1 MKEEMN
7 QSNLL
12 VFLTMIRG
20 HVQTFSVLQK
30 SITRYTVR
38 IAEDDGE
45 IDTDLPGMYYYS
57 SMSCGTILGVYG
69 VELRAEEKIG
79 KFGFTSL
86 GIVEVMCCRLKWM
99 KKYLYI
105 YRRVL
110 RPHQR

>member
-45 IDTDLPGMYYYS
+45 IDTDLPGMYVLLLKHVMWYHTW
-57 SMSCGTILGVYG
+57 CLWC
-69 VELRAEEKIG
+69 RAKG
-79 KFGFTSL
+79 
-86 GIVEVMCCRLKWM
+86 
-99 KKYLYI
+99 
-105 YRRVL
+105 
-110 RPHQR
+110 